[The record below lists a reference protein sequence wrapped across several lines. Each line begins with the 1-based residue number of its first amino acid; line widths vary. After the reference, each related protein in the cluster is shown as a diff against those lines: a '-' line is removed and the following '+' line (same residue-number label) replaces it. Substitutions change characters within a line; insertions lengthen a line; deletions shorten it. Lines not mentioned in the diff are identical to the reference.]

1 VDIKSNGVLV
11 EGNVSQQNKGLDWAC
26 DFSFTDMDKMSD
38 LKVKPKMKLKL
49 GNLFKKKDSGEKESK
64 KNESGEKKESFFKR
78 LFKKKKSKD

>member
-1 VDIKSNGVLV
+1 
-11 EGNVSQQNKGLDWAC
+11 
-26 DFSFTDMDKMSD
+26 MDKMSD